1 MTPRPWA
8 SGHALLK
15 SSACWAHGC
24 VLTRGLPWP
33 GHCWVGRGSDG
44 TGVGSDGGAGRDGCA
59 GGRGERLGDGLA
71 DGLGDGLAAAAP
83 GDCAA
88 DRAAATAGAGIAAM
102 SATPS
107 ITTAIRLIGA
117 ASVD

>member
-1 MTPRPWA
+1 
-8 SGHALLK
+8 
-15 SSACWAHGC
+15 
-24 VLTRGLPWP
+24 
-33 GHCWVGRGSDG
+33 
-44 TGVGSDGGAGRDGCA
+44 
-59 GGRGERLGDGLA
+59 
-71 DGLGDGLAAAAP
+71 LAAAAP

>member
-15 SSACWAHGC
+15 SSACCAHGC
-24 VLTRGLPWP
+24 VVTRGLPWP

-44 TGVGSDGGAGRDGCA
+44 TGVGSDGGAGRDGFA
-59 GGRGERLGDGLA
+59 GGRGERRGDGLA
-71 DGLGDGLAAAAP
+71 DGLAAAAP